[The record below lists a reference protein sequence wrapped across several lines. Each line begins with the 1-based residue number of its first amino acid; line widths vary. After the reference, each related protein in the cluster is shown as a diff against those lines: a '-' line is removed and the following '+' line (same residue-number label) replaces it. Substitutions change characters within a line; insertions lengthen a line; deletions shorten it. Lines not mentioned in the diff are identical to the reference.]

1 LKQEVGMPIHFHT
14 HDSSGLNAATLLK
27 ASEAGVDIIDGAAA
41 SMSGSTSQP
50 NLDSIAAS
58 LRNTERDTG
67 LDEQALSDHS
77 LYWETVRTY
86 YLPFDNAPKH
96 GSADIYM
103 HEIPGG
109 QFTNLQQQA
118 AAMGLGHR
126 WREVERMYAD
136 VNQLFGDIVK
146 VTPSSKVVGDMA
158 LYLLSKG
165 MTCEEVAALPEDHS
179 VAFPDSVTDMMAGSL
194 GVPPDG
200 WPERVQKIILR
211 GARPIEGRAGAKL
224 PPADFEALKA
234 ELTPILHR
242 EPEWDE
248 VLSYVLYPQVFKDY
262 AAKRLAYS
270 DVSVLPTPVFFYGM
284 KTGEEWAIDLEKG
297 KTLVVKFLTV
307 GEPHTDGT
315 RTIFFELN
323 GQPREVRVRDESLK
337 SEEKARPKA
346 QKNVAGHVGA
356 PTPGL
361 VTGLFVEAGAEVK
374 RNDKLLTLEAMKM
387 QSTIYA
393 PLDGKVV
400 EVLVGPGEQVEAKD
414 LLVVIE

>member
-1 LKQEVGMPIHFHT
+1 
-14 HDSSGLNAATLLK
+14 
-27 ASEAGVDIIDGAAA
+27 
-41 SMSGSTSQP
+41 
-50 NLDSIAAS
+50 
-58 LRNTERDTG
+58 
-67 LDEQALSDHS
+67 
-77 LYWETVRTY
+77 
-86 YLPFDNAPKH
+86 
-96 GSADIYM
+96 
-103 HEIPGG
+103 
-109 QFTNLQQQA
+109 
-118 AAMGLGHR
+118 
-126 WREVERMYAD
+126 
-136 VNQLFGDIVK
+136 

-179 VAFPDSVTDMMAGSL
+179 VAFPDSVSDMMAGSL

-200 WPERVQKIILR
+200 WPEKVQRIILR
-211 GARPIEGRAGAKL
+211 GAKPIDGRAGAKL

-248 VLSYVLYPQVFKDY
+248 TLSYVLYPQVFKDY
-262 AAKRLAYS
+262 AAKRQAYS
-270 DVSVLPTPVFFYGM
+270 DLSVLPTPVFFYGM
-284 KTGEEWAIDLEKG
+284 RTGEEWTIDLEAG

-307 GEPHTDGT
+307 GEPHKDGT

-346 QKNVAGHVGA
+346 QANVAGHVGA

-361 VTGLFVEAGAEVK
+361 VTGLFVEAGAKVQ

-414 LLVVIE
+414 LLVVIAL